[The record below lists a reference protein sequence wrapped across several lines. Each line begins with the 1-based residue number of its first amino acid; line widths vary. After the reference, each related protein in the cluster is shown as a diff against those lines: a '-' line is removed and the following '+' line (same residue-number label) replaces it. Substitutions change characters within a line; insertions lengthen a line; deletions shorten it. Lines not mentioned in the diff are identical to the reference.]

1 MPRKWLHK
9 VPTKSH
15 RMFFQANGIPA
26 GISIGQAMNEI
37 FGQNSK
43 SGEAMS
49 ALFQAFVDQK
59 TLTLSDKQVNG
70 ISVKLQSENNVSK
83 GVFYASLK
91 DLISLGLLRRDESGY
106 YSLIT
111 DFSSALKRLS
121 ESYKEFVNKLKEKPL

>member
-1 MPRKWLHK
+1 MPRKWTHK
-9 VPTKSH
+9 VPRKSH
-15 RMFFQANGIPA
+15 KLFFVANDIPTGVGLA
-26 GISIGQAMNEI
+26 QIMNEI

-49 ALFQAFVDQK
+49 ALFQAFVEQK

-70 ISVKLQSENNVSK
+70 ISVRLQQENSVSK

-91 DLISLGLLRRDESGY
+91 DLISLGLLRRDESGF

-121 ESYKEFVNKLKEKPL
+121 ESYKNFVTKLKEKPL

>member
-15 RMFFQANGIPA
+15 KMFFQANGIPA
-26 GISIGQAMNEI
+26 GIIIGQRMNEI
-37 FGQNSK
+37 FGQSSK
-43 SGEAMS
+43 SSNAMS
-49 ALFQAFVDQK
+49 SLFQAFVEQK

-70 ISVKLQSENNVSK
+70 ISIKLQQEKNVSK

-91 DLISLGLLRRDESGY
+91 DLISLGLLRRDESGL

-121 ESYKEFVNKLKEKPL
+121 ESYKNFVAKLKEKPL